1 MKTRRRAA
9 ARRGKRNRRPIIH
22 RPAALSSCLAS
33 DEDGPYLLF
42 ILPAGLRCSTCIKSI
57 RTSPTTSVIA
67 LHRFWRALFF
77 FFLVGWLVDR
87 GRRPPCRTRVPA
99 WNVLQVQRSPCRPIR
114 VAERRFVCRTRFFF
128 SENQRDPVPITPRK
142 TASRDRLRHVI
153 DASRRRV
160 SCFFFNVFVASFFLF
175 VFSYFGA

>member
-1 MKTRRRAA
+1 MKTALIYYLFFRQGFGVPLVSNRFGRHRRR
-9 ARRGKRNRRPIIH
+9 P
-22 RPAALSSCLAS
+22 SSRCI
-33 DEDGPYLLF
+33 DFGGP
-42 ILPAGLRCSTCIKSI
+42 SS
-57 RTSPTTSVIA
+57 
-67 LHRFWRALFF
+67 FF
-77 FFLVGWLVDR
+77 FWLVGWLTEDGVLLV
-87 GRRPPCRTRVPA
+87 GREFRPGTSYKFNAARVGQSEWRNGVSCA
-99 WNVLQVQRSPCRPIR
+99 GLD
-114 VAERRFVCRTRFFF
+114 FFF